1 MGWWFEFAVFVF
13 CSRMFQEWRS
23 RSKGFLTIWMTFREK
38 KRWGQNDLDLPSYG
52 QFRGREACFSKCF
65 SWKLHRR
72 PHWVHLQRKNC
83 YCKVRSQVKRS
94 EEKDRHCYDS
104 SVACVVD
111 WDDGLAHRPSSF
123 WPSSR
128 PIYRTTL
135 AIANMPAVLPVVRRL
150 KYILF

>member
-1 MGWWFEFAVFVF
+1 MVWLRRVCALLSYVLRVLEQIERIPHNLEG
-13 CSRMFQEWRS
+13 
-23 RSKGFLTIWMTFREK
+23 K
-38 KRWGQNDLDLPSYG
+38 KTLWKKKVKDNKLHLPSYG

-65 SWKLHRR
+65 SWKLLRR

-83 YCKVRSQVKRS
+83 CFKVRSQVKIS

-104 SVACVVD
+104 SVAYVVD

-128 PIYRTTL
+128 PIYRTAF
-135 AIANMPAVLPVVRRL
+135 AIANTPAVLLVARRL
-150 KYILF
+150 NTFL